1 MRLAPE
7 DNLRL
12 QVLLRQGLQALR
24 IDESRMEIHALT
36 DKGQAMLKL
45 HPTCRDEQYLRLVRQ
60 AISTHVLG
68 SPGGYPVY
76 LKRWTR
82 MGQTRSQNLEKLLI
96 LGEPEAVVAVIHAP
110 DLTHELARR
119 AWWAMPD
126 AANAR
131 RLLEYPCVA
140 QGALGPELAAFLLE
154 FLPFEE
160 RAQDQIDSVRLV
172 LQPGLVSEAA
182 RADLWGRAR
191 RRTAFYV
198 GFLLAVPDALPEPP
212 PAHPQWAS
220 VRRALETPLAAG
232 NPIARQLVRLLSP
245 QGQAWLRTVA
255 AAMRKPSDQDT
266 VAALMDAMESYG
278 QAARPRPA
286 RPRSFEALHALVDE
300 ALARPPEPLR
310 EVLEHL
316 PAGCKPQLRSAL
328 ALSYVSE
335 QLVAP
340 IFGLTDAVGSL
351 MRRKIEP
358 VTRPIGEHLG
368 TLSG

>member
-1 MRLAPE
+1 MQLAPE

-24 IDESRMEIHALT
+24 IDESRMEIQALT
-36 DKGQAMLKL
+36 DKGQASLKL
-45 HPTCRDEQYLRLVRQ
+45 HPTCRDEQYLKLVRQ

-131 RLLEYPCVA
+131 RMLEYRCVA
-140 QGALGPELAAFLLE
+140 EGPLGRELAEFLLE

-160 RAQDQIDSVRLV
+160 RAQDQIDTVRLI
-172 LQPGLVSEAA
+172 LQPGLITEAE
-182 RADLWGRAR
+182 RQDLWARAR

-198 GFLLAVPDALPEPP
+198 GFLLAVPDALPEPR
-212 PAHPQWAS
+212 PAHPEWE
-220 VRRALETPLAAG
+220 ALRHALATPLAAE
-232 NPIARQLVRLLSP
+232 NPIALQLLRLLSP
-245 QGQAWLRTVA
+245 EGQAWLHTVSL
-255 AAMRKPSDQDT
+255 AMKKPSDQDT
-266 VAALMDAMESYG
+266 VASLMDAMELHG

-286 RPRSFEALHALVDE
+286 RPRSFEDLHALVDAQLADPPE
-300 ALARPPEPLR
+300 ALA

-316 PAGCKPQLRSAL
+316 PQRCLPLLHSTLAL
-328 ALSYVSE
+328 AYVSE

-358 VTRPIGEHLG
+358 VTRPLSEHIGV
-368 TLSG
+368 LSA

>member
-1 MRLAPE
+1 MQLAHE

-12 QVLLRQGLQALR
+12 QVLLRRGLQALR
-24 IDESRMEIHALT
+24 IDESRMEIQALT
-36 DKGQAMLKL
+36 DKGQATLKL
-45 HPTCRDEQYLRLVRQ
+45 HPTCKDEQYLRLVRQ

-82 MGQTRSQNLEKLLI
+82 MGQTRSQNLEKLLL

-131 RLLEYPCVA
+131 RMLEYPCVA
-140 QGALGPELAAFLLE
+140 QGELGRELAAFLLE

-160 RAQDQIDSVRLV
+160 KAQDQIDTVRLI
-172 LQPGLVSEAA
+172 LQPGLITETQ
-182 RADLWGRAR
+182 RRDLWARAR

-198 GFLLAVPDALPEPP
+198 GFLLAVPDALPESR
-212 PAHPQWAS
+212 PAHPQWEAL
-220 VRRALETPLAAG
+220 RHALETPLTQG
-232 NPIARQLVRLLSP
+232 NPVASQLLRLLSP
-245 QGQAWLRTVA
+245 AGQVWLHTVQ
-255 AAMRKPSDQDT
+255 AAMKKPTDQDT
-266 VAALMDAMESYG
+266 VASLMDAVELHG
-278 QAARPRPA
+278 RAARPTPE
-286 RPRSFEALHALVDE
+286 RPRSFEDLHARVE
-300 ALARPPEPLR
+300 AQLAGPTAEVS

-316 PAGCKPQLRSAL
+316 PQRHLPLLRSTLAL
-328 ALSYVSE
+328 AYVSE

-340 IFGLTDAVGSL
+340 IFGLTDAVGSV

-358 VTRPIGEHLG
+358 VTRPLGEHLAVL
-368 TLSG
+368 TA

>member
-1 MRLAPE
+1 MQLAPE

-12 QVLLRQGLQALR
+12 QVLLRQGLQALK

-36 DKGQAMLKL
+36 DKGEARLKL
-45 HPTCRDEQYLRLVRQ
+45 HPTCRDEQYLKWVRQ

-82 MGQTRSQNLEKLLI
+82 MGQTRSQNLEKLLL

-131 RLLEYPCVA
+131 RMLEYPCVA
-140 QGALGPELAAFLLE
+140 QGELGRELAAFLLE

-160 RAQDQIDSVRLV
+160 KAQDQIDTVRLV
-172 LQPGLVSEAA
+172 LQPGLIGEAQ
-182 RADLWGRAR
+182 RQDLWARAR
-191 RRTAFYV
+191 RRTAYYV
-198 GFLLAVPDALPEPP
+198 GFLLATPDELPETR
-212 PAHPQWAS
+212 PAHPEWETL
-220 VRRALETPLAAG
+220 RHALETPLAQD
-232 NPIARQLVRLLSP
+232 NPFARQLLRLLSP
-245 QGQAWLRTVA
+245 AGQAWLATVR
-255 AAMRKPSDQDT
+255 AAMKKPSDQDT
-266 VAALMDAMESYG
+266 VAALMDAMEAHG
-278 QAARPRPA
+278 RDARPVPA
-286 RPRSFEALHALVDE
+286 RPRSFEDLHALVDE
-300 ALARPPEPLR
+300 QLAAPPEELV

-316 PAGCKPQLRSAL
+316 PGRCAPLLRSMLAL
-328 ALSYVSE
+328 AYVSE

-358 VTRPIGEHLG
+358 VTGPIGEHLAV
-368 TLSG
+368 LSG